1 MPRRTSRDNPDQL
14 KMFMTPEEIHH
25 NYEPLEGDFEQVG
38 DYERTSRPMRSTR
51 VPGEMTVDRKNI
63 HDPSRERMAFAPGT
77 GDYIK
82 GPRPE
87 THEEFWDRKRDEA
100 QMDPIDYAESRQQ
113 VGSHTNPHFDISA
126 ALNRS
131 SAPKAPEG
139 NSQGD
144 ITDSRLDSFEWKEHS
159 YLERKAGDWRIQNEN
174 QPSIYESVQAE
185 GVKKPVHLSTQFIG
199 PGGKNQIVGGH
210 HRLASAKPGSYIP
223 VEHHADIWEAQQYE
237 GYT

>member
-1 MPRRTSRDNPDQL
+1 MPRRTSREDPNQL

-25 NYEPLEGDFEQVG
+25 NYEPLEGDFEETG

-51 VPGEMTVDRKNI
+51 LPGQFTSDLKNV
-63 HDPSRERMAFAPGT
+63 HDPDQTKMAYAGGT
-77 GDYIK
+77 GDYVRM
-82 GPRPE
+82 PRTE

-139 NSQGD
+139 
-144 ITDSRLDSFEWKEHS
+144 RLP
-159 YLERKAGDWRIQNEN
+159 RR
-174 QPSIYESVQAE
+174 
-185 GVKKPVHLSTQFIG
+185 
-199 PGGKNQIVGGH
+199 H
-210 HRLASAKPGSYIP
+210 HRLQAGQFR
-223 VEHHADIWEAQQYE
+223 VEGAFLLGTKSWRVAHPERESRQHL
-237 GYT
+237 